1 MEFLSKESI
10 NSKELLKQINYFREV
25 EYKEKEASNT
35 LTEAQKKRGHYIEL
49 QHNDLLKII
58 RDEFDIQVGQGNFS
72 QTSDEFNIQV
82 NEGKISLV
90 KNEEIDQLNFEEMLK
105 GRLNF
110 EETSKDK
117 IIPTSV
123 EGIFV
128 STYIDKWNRQQPMLI
143 LTIDQAKQVLLRE
156 SKVVRKAVI
165 QYLNLLEKRIREL
178 ERKKGKITRKQ
189 ETDSIKMLM
198 EYGNIPKEKQHLYYM
213 TYSKLPYKVLG
224 LKKVSRDSL
233 PADDLDMIKE
243 LERIIQMTILTSI
256 IKGLDVKAIYQECK
270 KACNEALEDTE
281 QKLIS

>member
-10 NSKELLKQINYFREV
+10 NSKELLKQINYFREI
-25 EYKEKEASNT
+25 EYKEREANGT

-58 RDEFDIQVGQGNFS
+58 RNEFDIQVGQGNFS
-72 QTSDEFNIQV
+72 QTSDEFNL
-82 NEGKISLV
+82 KIDFQNIL
-90 KNEEIDQLNFEEMLK
+90 EMLK

-123 EGIFV
+123 EGIFI
-128 STYIDKWNRQQPMLI
+128 STYIDEWNRQQPMFI

-165 QYLNLLEKRIREL
+165 QYLNLLEKRIRQF

-189 ETDSIKMLM
+189 ETEAIKMLM
-198 EYGNIPKEKQHLYYM
+198 EYGNIPKEKQRLYYM
-213 TYSKLPYKVLG
+213 TYSKLPFVVLG
-224 LKKVSRDSL
+224 MKKVSRDSL
-233 PADDLDMIKE
+233 PADDLNLIKE

-270 KACNEALEDTE
+270 KVCINSLEDTE

>member
-10 NSKELLKQINYFREV
+10 NSKELLKQINYFREI
-25 EYKEKEASNT
+25 EYKEKEANNT

-58 RDEFDIQVGQGNFS
+58 RNEFD
-72 QTSDEFNIQV
+72 IQV

-90 KNEEIDQLNFEEMLK
+90 EN
-105 GRLNF
+105 
-110 EETSKDK
+110 K
-117 IIPTSV
+117 IIPTLV
-123 EGIFV
+123 EGIFE
-128 STYIDKWNRQQPMLI
+128 TAYKDEKGELRTMFI
-143 LTIDQAKQVLLRE
+143 LTIDQAKQVLMRE

-178 ERKKGKITRKQ
+178 ERKKGKITRKH

-198 EYGNIPKEKQHLYYM
+198 EYGNIPKEKQRLYYM
-213 TYSKLPYKVLG
+213 TYSKLPFVVLG
-224 LKKVSRDSL
+224 MKKVSRDTL
-233 PADDLDMIKE
+233 PADDLNLIKE
-243 LERIIQMTILTSI
+243 LESIIQVTILISI

-270 KACNEALEDTE
+270 KACSEALEDTE

>member
-10 NSKELLKQINYFREV
+10 NSKDLLKQINYFREM
-25 EYKEKEASNT
+25 EYQEKKENNL

-49 QHNDLLKII
+49 QHNDLLKKI
-58 RDEFDIQVGQGNFS
+58 R
-72 QTSDEFNIQV
+72 DEFNIQV

-90 KNEEIDQLNFEEMLK
+90 EN
-105 GRLNF
+105 
-110 EETSKDK
+110 K

-123 EGIFV
+123 EGIFET
-128 STYIDKWNRQQPMLI
+128 TYKDNKGEFRTMFI

-178 ERKKGKITRKQ
+178 ERKKGKITRKH

-198 EYGNIPKEKQHLYYM
+198 EYGNIPQEKQRLYYM
-213 TYSKLPYKVLG
+213 TYSKLPFIVLG
-224 LKKVSRDSL
+224 MKKVSRDAL
-233 PADDLDMIKE
+233 PADDLNLIKE
-243 LERIIQMTILTSI
+243 LESIIQVTILISI

-270 KACNEALEDTE
+270 KACSEALEDTE

>member
-10 NSKELLKQINYFREV
+10 NSKDLLKQINYFREM
-25 EYKEKEASNT
+25 EYKEKEANNT

-49 QHNDLLKII
+49 RHDNLLRTI
-58 RDEFDIQVGQGNFS
+58 R
-72 QTSDEFNIQV
+72 DEFNIQD
-82 NEGKISLV
+82 N
-90 KNEEIDQLNFEEMLK
+90 
-105 GRLNF
+105 RLNF
-110 EETSKDK
+110 EEVKNK

-123 EGIFV
+123 EGIFET
-128 STYIDKWNRQQPMLI
+128 TYKDEKGELRPMFI
-143 LTIDQAKQVLLRE
+143 LTIDQAKQVLMRE

-178 ERKKGKITRKQ
+178 ERKKGKITRKH

-213 TYSKLPYKVLG
+213 TYSKLPFIVLG
-224 LKKVSRDSL
+224 MKKVSRDAL
-233 PADDLDMIKE
+233 PADDLNLIKE
-243 LERIIQMTILTSI
+243 LESIIQVTILTSI

>member
-25 EYKEKEASNT
+25 EYQEKKENNL

-49 QHNDLLKII
+49 THDNLLKII
-58 RDEFDIQVGQGNFS
+58 RDEF
-72 QTSDEFNIQV
+72 NIKV
-82 NEGKISLV
+82 NIVNKNAV
-90 KNEEIDQLNFEEMLK
+90 KNNNHYNGPIKTTYKDEK
-105 GRLNF
+105 GELR
-110 EETSKDK
+110 
-117 IIPTSV
+117 
-123 EGIFV
+123 
-128 STYIDKWNRQQPMLI
+128 PMFI

-178 ERKKGKITRKQ
+178 ERKKGKITRKH

-198 EYGNIPKEKQHLYYM
+198 EYGNIPQEKQHLYYM
-213 TYSKLPYKVLG
+213 TYSKLPFIVLG
-224 LKKVSRDSL
+224 MKKVSRDAL
-233 PADDLDMIKE
+233 PADDLNLIKE
-243 LERIIQMTILTSI
+243 LENIIQMTILTSI

-270 KACNEALEDTE
+270 KVCINSLEDTE